1 MLLYST
7 AYNRWMGAHSVH
19 HQDGQGPQDT
29 IFASIHSISWL
40 PHARC
45 EPCPSDAPTPLAA
58 RCLLNR
64 SMFYQQSFA
73 SRFTITG
80 SLGSSQRGGQNYV
93 FNRTQFQARTSLR
106 TSLDCNSR
114 RGKD

>member
-7 AYNRWMGAHSVH
+7 ACNRRMGAHSVH
-19 HQDGQGPQDT
+19 HQDGQGPEDSR
-29 IFASIHSISWL
+29 FASIQSNSWL
-40 PHARC
+40 PDTRC

-64 SMFYQQSFA
+64 SMLYRQSFA
-73 SRFTITG
+73 SRFTITS

-93 FNRTQFQARTSLR
+93 FNRIQFQARTSLG
-106 TSLDCNSR
+106 TSPD
-114 RGKD
+114 